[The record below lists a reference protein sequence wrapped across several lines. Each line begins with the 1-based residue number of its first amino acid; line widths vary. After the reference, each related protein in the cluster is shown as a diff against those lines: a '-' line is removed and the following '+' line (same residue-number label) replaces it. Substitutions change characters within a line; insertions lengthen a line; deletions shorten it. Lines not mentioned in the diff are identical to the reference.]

1 MSKINIHEVVTDKII
16 AAMEAGI
23 VPWQKPWTGAGGP
36 TSLSTGKPYRGI
48 NSLILE
54 VVAMSEGYDLP
65 LWGTYKQAQA
75 LGGTVRKG
83 EKGTPV
89 VLWKPMEKEKEDGSK
104 ESFMMMRYFTVFNV
118 AQMDDIEIPEKYL
131 TKREPVAVLD
141 GIEQALNYPGGPVVR
156 HAQQDRAYYSSAKDE
171 IVLPLLEQF
180 TSPERYAG
188 TALHEVTHSTGHD
201 DRLARGLGNTF
212 GCEKYAQEE
221 LVAEIGAAML
231 ATHLGIQVEWDQ
243 HAAYLDSWLKVLK
256 GDRKMLIQAAQ
267 KAQKA
272 VDHVMDVDP
281 VAAVPVSEEVAA

>member
-1 MSKINIHEVVTDKII
+1 MSANIHEIVTDRII
-16 AAMEAGI
+16 AAMENGV
-23 VPWQKPWTGAGGP
+23 VPWRKPWTGSGGP
-36 TSLSTGKPYRGI
+36 TSLTTGKPYRGI

-75 LGGTVRKG
+75 LGGNVRKG

-89 VLWKPMEKEKEDGSK
+89 VLWKPMEKEKEDGST

-118 AQMDDIEIPEKYL
+118 AQMENIEIPEKFL
-131 TKREPVAVLD
+131 VKREPVAVLD
-141 GIEQALNYPGGPVVR
+141 GVAEALAYPGGPDVR
-156 HAQQDRAYYSSAKDE
+156 HAQQDQAYYSSAKDE

-180 TSPERYAG
+180 TSPERYAA
-188 TALHEVTHSTGHD
+188 TALHEVTHSTGHA
-201 DRLARGLGNTF
+201 DRLDRGLGNTF

-231 ATHLGIQVEWDQ
+231 ATHLGIEVQWEQ
-243 HAAYLDSWLKVLK
+243 HAAYLTSWLKVLK
-256 GDRKMLIQAAQ
+256 EDRKMIVQAAQ

-272 VDHVMDVDP
+272 VDHVLDVDP
-281 VAAVPVSEEVAA
+281 AAAVPVAQEVAA

>member
-1 MSKINIHEVVTDKII
+1 MSANIQEVVTDRII

-23 VPWQKPWTGAGGP
+23 VPWQKPWTGHGGP
-36 TSLSTGKPYRGI
+36 TSLSTGKAYRGI

-118 AQMDDIEIPEKYL
+118 AQMDDIEIPEKFL
-131 TKREPVAVLD
+131 VKREPVAILD
-141 GIEQALNYPGGPVVR
+141 GIERALNYPGGPVVR
-156 HAQQDRAYYSSAKDE
+156 HAQQDKAFYTSAKDE

-180 TSPERYAG
+180 TSPEAYAA
-188 TALHEVTHSTGHD
+188 TALHEATHSTGHK
-201 DRLARGLGNTF
+201 DRLDRGMGNTF
-212 GCEKYAQEE
+212 GCEKYAKEE

-231 ATHLGIQVEWDQ
+231 ATHIGIDVRYDQ
-243 HAAYLDSWLKVLK
+243 TAAYLDSWLTVLK
-256 GDRKMLIQAAQ
+256 DDRKMLIQAAQ
-267 KAQKA
+267 QAQKA
-272 VDHVMDVDP
+272 VDHVLDVDP
-281 VAAVPVSEEVAA
+281 VAVVPVAEEVAA